1 MDVLNRLIKKYDL
14 SPQDLHLKILERDCN
29 DDDKENIFSI
39 LQTLKENNYYIKMVD
54 FGASDSSLAM
64 IANMPIDLIK
74 LDRQFLNT
82 KSSYKQ
88 KEVIHCIV
96 QLSKALGLEIIVEG
110 VETQEQADFLMT
122 MGYQFAQGYHYYKP
136 QPANSFLE
144 IN

>member
-64 IANMPIDLIK
+64 IAIMPIDLIK

-82 KSSYKQ
+82 KRSYSLYRST
-88 KEVIHCIV
+88 I
-96 QLSKALGLEIIVEG
+96 
-110 VETQEQADFLMT
+110 
-122 MGYQFAQGYHYYKP
+122 
-136 QPANSFLE
+136 
-144 IN
+144 

>member
-39 LQTLKENNYYIKMVD
+39 LLTLKENNYYIEMDD
-54 FGASDSSLAM
+54 FGASNSSLAM

-82 KSSYKQ
+82 KRSYSLYRST
-88 KEVIHCIV
+88 I
-96 QLSKALGLEIIVEG
+96 
-110 VETQEQADFLMT
+110 
-122 MGYQFAQGYHYYKP
+122 
-136 QPANSFLE
+136 
-144 IN
+144 